1 MSLKERLANL
11 RTSPAR
17 MSSPNRPSPLPYLL
31 PMENEQGMTYYK
43 DKIYI
48 DYHGQIDL
56 KNYPRLSPETLA
68 FLSFTALQEFDVRDA
83 VFLDIETTGT
93 AGGAGTVA
101 FLVGLGFLEEGY
113 FQVRQ
118 YFLHDLS
125 EEAAFL
131 DAIRSFCKRFR
142 YLITY
147 NGKCFDAQILR
158 TRYLLHRWEDP
169 LSDKHHIDMLFV
181 ARRLWK
187 RRFQVCDLVNLERNL
202 LGFERADDI
211 PSYLIPSAY
220 TDYLRFSN
228 AIVIQKVI
236 DHNQWDILSLA
247 VLTARAC
254 LLQNDNSELSAEE
267 HFSLSLLH
275 ERRKEYERA
284 LDHQLDSIRLQH
296 QPEPA
301 VLLALSRNLRR
312 VRDQGRMRWLLAQ
325 IQKENLTNELCRRLC
340 IICEHDLKDYDLGVS
355 LAEAQIQKLE
365 RFRGIAGNVES
376 LLSDWHLR
384 RNRLVKKQ
392 SKSVRKHEQAKTSS
406 DTML

>member
-1 MSLKERLANL
+1 MADFTDGRMSLKERLANL

-131 DAIRSFCKRFR
+131 DAI
-142 YLITY
+142 
-147 NGKCFDAQILR
+147 
-158 TRYLLHRWEDP
+158 
-169 LSDKHHIDMLFV
+169 
-181 ARRLWK
+181 
-187 RRFQVCDLVNLERNL
+187 
-202 LGFERADDI
+202 
-211 PSYLIPSAY
+211 
-220 TDYLRFSN
+220 
-228 AIVIQKVI
+228 
-236 DHNQWDILSLA
+236 
-247 VLTARAC
+247 
-254 LLQNDNSELSAEE
+254 
-267 HFSLSLLH
+267 
-275 ERRKEYERA
+275 
-284 LDHQLDSIRLQH
+284 
-296 QPEPA
+296 
-301 VLLALSRNLRR
+301 
-312 VRDQGRMRWLLAQ
+312 
-325 IQKENLTNELCRRLC
+325 
-340 IICEHDLKDYDLGVS
+340 
-355 LAEAQIQKLE
+355 
-365 RFRGIAGNVES
+365 
-376 LLSDWHLR
+376 
-384 RNRLVKKQ
+384 
-392 SKSVRKHEQAKTSS
+392 
-406 DTML
+406 